1 MADSPASGGRAAW
14 RPDGATRSRA
24 RLSRFMTETGRPS
37 FEDLYRHSI
46 DDIEGFTAE
55 VLRFLDIRFDRFPDR
70 ILDVTADPA
79 HPVWCPGGG
88 LNISRTCLDKHLE
101 AGAGGRLALIWE
113 GEEGPASV
121 RTLGYAELAALVG
134 HCAAGLRACG
144 LGRGDAVGLYLPM
157 LPETVISLLALARIG
172 AVAVPL
178 FSGYGPAA
186 LIARLRDVE
195 AKAVITCD
203 AFPRRGKPVNA
214 RAALDEAAAACPTL
228 RLIIVAARPS
238 TEAARS
244 GIPESQ
250 PGDIPP
256 STARRLSWND
266 LLDLGQA
273 PGADASPAPTAA
285 EDPLIVLYTSGTTGK
300 PKGIL
305 HTHCGFPVKAAQDM
319 AFGTDVGPGDRITWV
334 TDIGWMMGPWL
345 IYGATI
351 LGATLVL
358 YDGAPDFPG
367 PDRLWEF
374 CARHRVG
381 ILGISPSLIRACMH
395 RGGDLPSRHDLSAL
409 RILASTGEPWDP
421 ESWQWFFDKVGGS
434 KLPIINYSGGTE
446 ISGGILMGNPLL
458 PIAPCAFSAPCPGMA
473 AEVWGEAGKP
483 VDSGMVGEL
492 VIRKPWIGMARGFW
506 RDPDRYLATYWS
518 RWPGTW
524 VHGDWARRDVD
535 GQWYIL
541 GRSDDTLKV
550 AGKRV
555 GPAEVESILC
565 ADPRVAEAA
574 VIGVPD
580 PKKGQAMIAFCVGVT
595 PEIPTSLEGELLE
608 KVAAA
613 LGRPLRPERA
623 HFVPALPRTRNAKV
637 MRRVLRAAYLGED
650 PGDVSALENPGAL
663 AAIARARGDG
673 TGERARAEGGKHG

>member
-24 RLSRFMTETGRPS
+24 RLTRFLADIGHPS
-37 FEDLYRHSI
+37 WESLYRHSI
-46 DDIEGFTAE
+46 DDVEGFTAE
-55 VLRFLDIRFDRFPDR
+55 VLRFLDIRFDKAPDR
-70 ILDVTADPA
+70 ILEVTPDPA
-79 HPVWCPGGG
+79 RPIWCPGGR

-101 AGAGGRLALIWE
+101 AGNGGRPALIWE
-113 GEEGPASV
+113 GEEGPASL
-121 RTLGYAELAALVG
+121 RTLTYAELAAEAG
-134 HCAAGLRACG
+134 RCAAGLRACG
-144 LGRGDAVGLYLPM
+144 ISPGDAVGLHLPM
-157 LPETVISLLALARIG
+157 LPETVIALLALARIG
-172 AVAVPL
+172 AIAVPL

-186 LIARLRDVE
+186 LSARLRDME
-195 AKAVITCD
+195 AKAVIACD
-203 AFPRRGKPVNA
+203 GFPRRGKTVPA
-214 RAALDEAAAACPTL
+214 RAALDEAVRDCPSVKL
-228 RLIIVAARPS
+228 VVRVARL
-238 TEAARS
+238 
-244 GIPESQ
+244 
-250 PGDIPP
+250 PGTDGGGLP
-256 STARRLSWND
+256 STAPRALPWNE
-266 LLDLGQA
+266 LLALGA
-273 PGADASPAPTAA
+273 RPGADSAPAPTAA

-345 IYGATI
+345 IYGATL

-381 ILGISPSLIRACMH
+381 ILGISPSLIRALML
-395 RGGDLPSRHDLSAL
+395 RGDDLPARHDLSAL

-421 ESWQWFFDKVGGS
+421 ESWQWLFDKVGGGR
-434 KLPIINYSGGTE
+434 LPIINYSGGTE

-458 PIAPCAFSAPCPGMA
+458 PISPCAFAAPCPGIA
-473 AEVWGEAGKP
+473 AEVRDE
-483 VDSGMVGEL
+483 SGSPAAPGTVGEL
-492 VIRKPWIGMARGFW
+492 VIGKPWIGMARGFW
-506 RDPDRYLATYWS
+506 RDPARSRYMATYWS
-518 RWPGTW
+518 RWPGIW
-524 VHGDWARRDVD
+524 VHGDWARRDAD

-555 GPAEVESILC
+555 GPAEVEAILC
-565 ADPRVAEAA
+565 ADARVADSA

-580 PKKGQAMIAFCVGVT
+580 GKKGQAMIAFCVGVT
-595 PEIPTSLEGELLE
+595 AVVPPGTEADLLD
-608 KVAAA
+608 KVATA

-637 MRRVLRAAYLGED
+637 MRRVLRAVYLGED
-650 PGDVSALENPGAL
+650 PGDLSALENPGCL
-663 AAIARARGDG
+663 DSIARS
-673 TGERARAEGGKHG
+673 RAESRSEGVKHSP